1 MSINKNQCENSE
13 ANDSNEIDTESDSE
27 IEYADSQLETIYQN
41 SKVNSETKELYP
53 LSETQSAQTSQENKT
68 QNVNQIKPR
77 TEEQYKINKEDPWKT
92 TTIVFSGGEATGK
105 YRHH

>member
-13 ANDSNEIDTESDSE
+13 ANDSNEIDIESDSE

-41 SKVNSETKELYP
+41 SEVNSETKELYP

-68 QNVNQIKPR
+68 QNLNQIKPR

>member
-13 ANDSNEIDTESDSE
+13 ANDSNEIDIESDSE

-41 SKVNSETKELYP
+41 SEVNSETKELYP

>member
-1 MSINKNQCENSE
+1 M
-13 ANDSNEIDTESDSE
+13 
-27 IEYADSQLETIYQN
+27 ETIYQN
-41 SKVNSETKELYP
+41 SEVNSETKELYP

>member
-1 MSINKNQCENSE
+1 MSINKNQCENNE

-41 SKVNSETKELYP
+41 SEVNSETKELYP